1 MYKGRH
7 STPSEMLLESLDEF
21 LFSAKLSLEYIKRD
35 RAQWPKPHAL
45 GGTLGF
51 STTLLLFS
59 IVDAIGS
66 YYDGLE
72 VTIGETKKKIR
83 PKNPKSHFY
92 ILNSHLFN
100 LNLSETDFDQIYSS
114 LRNKIAHNSLIGKEI
129 MLDPRRNNPFIKVNS
144 IKGKGRYIVYLKSF
158 YEACE
163 SAIKQF
169 KIEIPN
175 VVPISFHGRDFF
187 EKK

>member
-1 MYKGRH
+1 MFKGRH
-7 STPSEMLLESLDEF
+7 SSPSEMLLESLDEF

-35 RAQWPKPHAL
+35 RTKWPKPHAL

-66 YYDGLE
+66 FYDNSTVIVGNSK
-72 VTIGETKKKIR
+72 VTIKADKV
-83 PKNPKSHFY
+83 KSHFY

-100 LNLSETDFDQIYSS
+100 LNLSGSDYDQIYSAI
-114 LRNKIAHNSLIGKEI
+114 RNKIAHNSLIGKEI
-129 MLDPRRNNPFIKVNS
+129 MLHPGRNIPFIKVNS
-144 IKGKGRYIVYLKSF
+144 FKGKGRYIVYLKSF

-163 SAIKQF
+163 SAIEQF

-175 VVPISFHGRDFF
+175 VVPNSFHGREFF

>member
-1 MYKGRH
+1 MFKGRH
-7 STPSEMLLESLDEF
+7 SSPSEMLLESLDEF

-35 RAQWPKPHAL
+35 RAKWPKPHAL

-72 VTIGETKKKIR
+72 VTIGESKKKIR
-83 PKNPKSHFY
+83 PGNPKSHFF
-92 ILNSHLFN
+92 ILNSPLFN
-100 LNLSETDFDQIYSS
+100 LKLSETDFDQIYSA

-129 MLDPRRNNPFIKVNS
+129 MLHPGRNITFIKVNP
-144 IKGKGRYIVYLKSF
+144 IKGKGRYTVYLKSF

-163 SAIKQF
+163 CAIEQF

-175 VVPISFHGRDFF
+175 VVPNSFHGKEFF